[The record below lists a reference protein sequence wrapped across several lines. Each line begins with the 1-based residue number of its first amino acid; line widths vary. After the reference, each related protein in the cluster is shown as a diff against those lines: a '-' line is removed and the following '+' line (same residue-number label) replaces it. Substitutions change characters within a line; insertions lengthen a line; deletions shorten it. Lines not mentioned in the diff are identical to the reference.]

1 MQIHECYCIYIIV
14 EVKMLHAEK
23 ILSVLKA
30 RALLITIGLICE
42 MVYLLC
48 FVRQF
53 PLFRYYQSL
62 TDLGAITNHSHIG
75 FVLFV
80 LAFTLL
86 FVFLGFAWWEV
97 YHRQNQDK
105 ATLWLILGF
114 GALFA
119 GTMVFVYPVTAI
131 DIFGYVI
138 QSLILVQYHSNPM
151 VTPAAHFP
159 HDSMKYLAG
168 GWADIA
174 TPYGPLGILID
185 ALPTLLVGRNL
196 LANLLLL
203 KSMFSALLI
212 FEAFLVYKII
222 SSYAPKFAL
231 VGALFIAWNPLAFF
245 EYSANGH
252 NDVVVMLF
260 VLLAIFA
267 LVKERLVLAFA
278 LIIASVLIKYATL
291 PLVPLFFL
299 YGITHQTTNMRRL
312 QYIGKIAL
320 ASVVLIALIFGP
332 FWAGSHTLDAS
343 LDQEHYFIASFST
356 LINDISSK
364 QVTLENAKLVG
375 RILFGIVYLYA
386 LYLSTKSIPG
396 LIRAAFITL
405 FFFLAFATGKFVPW
419 YAIWPTML
427 AILLAR
433 IEETLAIGLFAY
445 GTALSTVV
453 YQFLFVWFGLTIPS
467 LDASNTLAYLICFL
481 PAIVLLYCLFMKR
494 IFTGSQSLKVV

>member
-1 MQIHECYCIYIIV
+1 
-14 EVKMLHAEK
+14 MLHSRK
-23 ILSVLKA
+23 IFSLLKA
-30 RALLITIGLICE
+30 RALLITIGVICE
-42 MVYLLC
+42 MVYFLC
-48 FVRQF
+48 FVQQF
-53 PLFRYYQSL
+53 PLLRYYQSL
-62 TDLGAITNHSHIG
+62 TDLGAITNHSHVG

-86 FVFLGFAWWEV
+86 FIFLGFAWWEV
-97 YHRQNQDK
+97 YHLENQDK

-114 GALFA
+114 GTLFA
-119 GTMVFVYPVTAI
+119 GTMIFVYPVTAI

-138 QSLILVQYHSNPM
+138 QSLVLVQYHSNPM

-159 HDSMKYLAG
+159 HDSMTYLAG
-168 GWADIA
+168 GWANIA
-174 TPYGPLGILID
+174 TPYGPLGILLD

-203 KSMFSALLI
+203 KGMFSALLI

-231 VGALFIAWNPLAFF
+231 VGALVIAWNPLAFF

-267 LVKERLVLAFA
+267 LVKERPVLAFA
-278 LIIASVLIKYATL
+278 LIVASVLIKYATF

-299 YGITHQTTNMRRL
+299 YGITHQPTNIKRL
-312 QYIGKIAL
+312 QYIGKI
-320 ASVVLIALIFGP
+320 VVTSIFLIALIFGP

-356 LINDISSK
+356 LVHDISSK
-364 QVTLENAKLVG
+364 QITLENAKLLG
-375 RILFGIVYLYA
+375 RILFGIIYLYA
-386 LYLSTKSIPG
+386 LYLSTKSLSS
-396 LIRAAFITL
+396 LIQAAFITL

-433 IEETLAIGLFAY
+433 VGETVAIGLFSY

-453 YQFLFVWFGLTIPS
+453 YQYFFVWFGLTVPS
-467 LDASNTLAYLICFL
+467 LDASNTLAYLLCFL
-481 PAIVLLYCLFMKR
+481 PAIILFYCFIMKR
-494 IFTGSQSLKVV
+494 ILVKAQHLKAI